1 MGLYWQD
8 KQHLSESEAYEDE
21 FDPDASKNWD
31 KEIEDTKTKNEKRHL
46 IRKKLEERMEQK
58 RLRSEV
64 DDYEEEIHKEF
75 DWNEYDE
82 KK

>member
-1 MGLYWQD
+1 MGLRWED
-8 KQHLSESEAYEDE
+8 KRHFSESETYEDD

-31 KEIEDTKTKNEKRHL
+31 EEINDAKTKNEKRLL

-75 DWNEYDE
+75 DWDGFED

>member
-1 MGLYWQD
+1 
-8 KQHLSESEAYEDE
+8 
-21 FDPDASKNWD
+21 
-31 KEIEDTKTKNEKRHL
+31 
-46 IRKKLEERMEQK
+46 MEQK

-75 DWNEYDE
+75 DWDGFED